1 MIDRHL
7 VNLSEGSILER
18 GLADF
23 YCPRYFALLNEP
35 SAQLHRIYSSL
46 FLAAIILELKQYF

>member
-1 MIDRHL
+1 MFGVEH
-7 VNLSEGSILER
+7 
-18 GLADF
+18 GLAGF